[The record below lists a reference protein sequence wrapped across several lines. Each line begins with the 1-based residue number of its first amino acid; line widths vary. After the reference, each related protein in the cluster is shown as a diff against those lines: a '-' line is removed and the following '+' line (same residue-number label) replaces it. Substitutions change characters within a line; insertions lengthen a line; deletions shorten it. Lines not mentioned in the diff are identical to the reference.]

1 MTCYMM
7 HTTCLHFVAG
17 SILAHCQCIMKTKAF
32 KRSRSHDFLQVP
44 NEYAYTS
51 LPFYVHKKQPSTVQ
65 IEVLVWV
72 KTSKFK
78 MLLCVFC
85 VEEKNI
91 VENIRDNL
99 KTKK

>member
-51 LPFYVHKKQPSTVQ
+51 LSFYVHEKQPSTVQ
-65 IEVLVWV
+65 IEVLVLPLVGLW
-72 KTSKFK
+72 
-78 MLLCVFC
+78 LDLQWPCLCFT
-85 VEEKNI
+85 
-91 VENIRDNL
+91 L
-99 KTKK
+99 